1 LRIEARREAGTIK
14 GIRMSHELKLRRP
27 DDGRHPPAGR
37 LIAPAVFGAV
47 IIMIAIAGA
56 FAVADT
62 PRQLNDVAL
71 TLASTEVFE
80 LMPAPVEVE
89 AQPAQ
94 ALAPSSG
101 SDEDPGLQVSLGVF
115 G

>member
-1 LRIEARREAGTIK
+1 MPGGKPGPIK

-27 DDGRHPPAGR
+27 DDGRPPAGR
-37 LIAPAVFGAV
+37 VIGAAVFGAV

-62 PRQLNDVAL
+62 PRQLTDVAL

-101 SDEDPGLQVSLGVF
+101 SDEDPGLQVPFGVF